1 MSNRF
6 ETTFTALPQHI
17 DENGHVN
24 NTVWVRWMEEL
35 SVAHWQADALPDH
48 VDAFAW
54 VVTRH
59 EIDYRGNVGEG
70 AQVTGETIIKDGP
83 RGARF
88 DRHYEFRD
96 ADGKMLVRAKST
108 WAMVDRETARLMRVP
123 PEVAAPF
130 LPPEG
135 EAG

>member
-6 ETTFTALPQHI
+6 DRTFTALPEHI
-17 DENGHVN
+17 DANGHVN

-35 SVAHWQADALPDH
+35 AVAHWDAIAPEEH
-48 VDAFAW
+48 RAAYAW

-59 EIDYRGNVGEG
+59 EIDYRGNVTEG

-88 DRHYEFRD
+88 DRYYEFRD
-96 ADGKMLVRAKST
+96 ADDKALVRARST
-108 WAMVDRETARLMRVP
+108 WAMVDKASGRLLRVP
-123 PEVAAPF
+123 GEVAAPF

-135 EAG
+135 DAA

>member
-1 MSNRF
+1 MNNRF
-6 ETTFTALPQHI
+6 QTSFTARPEHI
-17 DENGHVN
+17 DANGHVN

-35 SVAHWQADALPDH
+35 AVAHWDAVALPQH
-48 VDAFAW
+48 SDAYAW

-88 DRHYEFRD
+88 DRYYEFTD
-96 ADGKMLVRAKST
+96 AQGKVLVRAKST
-108 WAMVDRETARLMRVP
+108 WAMVEKASARLMRVP
-123 PEVAAPF
+123 AEVAAPF
-130 LPPEG
+130 LPPAEG
-135 EAG
+135 ES